1 MPPSQA
7 GSRGLAVRE
16 TPRLP
21 EEVPALFW
29 IEQIAVLRRRWR
41 VLAASV
47 AAGIGIALSISS
59 LQPRLYHAKT
69 SVEIQPV
76 SENFL
81 KSPAENGDAV
91 QPPDIQT
98 QIQIIQSAEVAGS
111 ARVRLN
117 RVGAGVGAGVANRVT
132 DDVARSLSVHTAGQ
146 TRIIE
151 IEADARDPRIAS
163 DYVNGVADAYIARHL
178 EAGEQASGLLTARL
192 RVAIDELRTRLEAAN
207 TALQSYSRESGIILT
222 PDQSSVTEERLRQIQ
237 DALSRAEADRVQKQ
251 ARSEAVS
258 RTGAPDLAS
267 VLNDPAI
274 KSGQEKLADLQRQ
287 RAELSVIYTADH
299 PKVERLDAQ
308 IESVASAIRLQ
319 IADAAGRIRSEYEES
334 RRREAMLAESYQT
347 QRAAVLEEGDKRG
360 HYAVLKSEADSTRAL
375 YDTMLSRVKETGIA
389 AAMRDTNVRVLDR
402 ALPASTPFQPRFTQ
416 AFLMGAIAGL
426 LIGFFITHSLEEA
439 DRKVRTPGEYT
450 ATAFARRRATARV
463 WDYNRAARRRQDLG
477 RARRGLRLD
486 RQTRVSASRSDVR
499 RRYAP
504 ASEAATC
511 GK

>member
-47 AAGIGIALSISS
+47 ATGIGIALSISS

-163 DYVNGVADAYIARHL
+163 DYVN
-178 EAGEQASGLLTARL
+178 
-192 RVAIDELRTRLEAAN
+192 
-207 TALQSYSRESGIILT
+207 
-222 PDQSSVTEERLRQIQ
+222 
-237 DALSRAEADRVQKQ
+237 
-251 ARSEAVS
+251 
-258 RTGAPDLAS
+258 
-267 VLNDPAI
+267 
-274 KSGQEKLADLQRQ
+274 
-287 RAELSVIYTADH
+287 
-299 PKVERLDAQ
+299 
-308 IESVASAIRLQ
+308 
-319 IADAAGRIRSEYEES
+319 
-334 RRREAMLAESYQT
+334 
-347 QRAAVLEEGDKRG
+347 
-360 HYAVLKSEADSTRAL
+360 
-375 YDTMLSRVKETGIA
+375 
-389 AAMRDTNVRVLDR
+389 
-402 ALPASTPFQPRFTQ
+402 
-416 AFLMGAIAGL
+416 
-426 LIGFFITHSLEEA
+426 
-439 DRKVRTPGEYT
+439 
-450 ATAFARRRATARV
+450 
-463 WDYNRAARRRQDLG
+463 
-477 RARRGLRLD
+477 
-486 RQTRVSASRSDVR
+486 
-499 RRYAP
+499 
-504 ASEAATC
+504 
-511 GK
+511 